1 MSDLEAAPGGTSC
14 LCTVNRV
21 ALALLLAQS
30 LWLSGCVIKL
40 PAPAPVQSDEAPM
53 YAGVDRRAAAALR
66 GGDEQQAAEAL
77 KVFGSP
83 AAAAQARVEQ
93 GYRLFREDRPG
104 QAMRQFNQAWLLN
117 PDNPEVYAGFAV
129 VLESQRKVCQAMSMM
144 DRAIS
149 MNPPTFRG
157 IHADAGRI
165 AARCAAEDKTLPPE
179 ARIAATTRSDEW
191 YRKGEAVEPDKG
203 YLYASW
209 ATAYYWRGQYAE
221 AWAMVHKSRAAGGS
235 PDAKFVRMLRARM
248 PEPAAS

>member
-1 MSDLEAAPGGTSC
+1 MHFTLKAFI
-14 LCTVNRV
+14 
-21 ALALLLAQS
+21 LAQL
-30 LWLSGCVIKL
+30 LWLPACVIK
-40 PAPAPVQSDEAPM
+40 APAQADARSDEAPM
-53 YAGVDRRAAAALR
+53 YSGKDRRAAAALR
-66 GGDEQQAAEAL
+66 VGDEQQAAEAV
-77 KVFGSP
+77 KAFGSP
-83 AAAAQARVEQ
+83 DAASQARVEQ
-93 GYRLFREDRPG
+93 GYRFFREDQPG
-104 QAMRQFNQAWLLN
+104 PAMRQFNQAWLLN
-117 PDNPEVYAGFAV
+117 PDNPEVYAGFAM

-149 MNPPTFRG
+149 LNPPVFRG

-179 ARIAATTRSDEW
+179 ARIAATTRSDAW

-235 PDAKFVRMLRARM
+235 PDSEFVRMLRARM

>member
-1 MSDLEAAPGGTSC
+1 MHFTLKAFI
-14 LCTVNRV
+14 
-21 ALALLLAQS
+21 LAQL
-30 LWLSGCVIKL
+30 LWL
-40 PAPAPVQSDEAPM
+40 PACATKTPAQVDARNVEAPM
-53 YAGVDRRAAAALR
+53 YAGKDRRAAAALR
-66 GGDEQQAAEAL
+66 ADDEQLAAESVN
-77 KVFGSP
+77 VFGSP

-104 QAMRQFNQAWLLN
+104 LAMRQFNQAWLLN
-117 PDNPEVYAGFAV
+117 PDNAEVYAGFAV
-129 VLESQRKVCQAMSMM
+129 VLESQHKVCQAMSMM

-149 MNPPTFRG
+149 LNPPAFRG

-209 ATAYYWRGQYAE
+209 ATAYYWRGQFAE

-235 PDAKFVRMLRARM
+235 PDPKFVRMLRARM

>member
-1 MSDLEAAPGGTSC
+1 MHFTLKAFI
-14 LCTVNRV
+14 
-21 ALALLLAQS
+21 LAQL
-30 LWLSGCVIKL
+30 LWLPACVIK
-40 PAPAPVQSDEAPM
+40 APAQADARNDEAPM
-53 YAGVDRRAAAALR
+53 YAGKDRRAAAALR
-66 GGDEQQAAEAL
+66 AGDEEQAAEAVN
-77 KVFGSP
+77 VFGSP
-83 AAAAQARVEQ
+83 SAAAQARVEQ
-93 GYRLFREDRPG
+93 GYRLFREDQPG
-104 QAMRQFNQAWLLN
+104 LAMRQFNQAWLLN
-117 PDNPEVYAGFAV
+117 PDNAEVYAGFAV
-129 VLESQRKVCQAMSMM
+129 VLENQRKVCQAMSMM

-149 MNPPTFRG
+149 LNPPAFRG
-157 IHADAGRI
+157 IYADAGRI

-235 PDAKFVRMLRARM
+235 PDAQFVRMLRARM

>member
-1 MSDLEAAPGGTSC
+1 MHFTLKAFI
-14 LCTVNRV
+14 
-21 ALALLLAQS
+21 LAQL
-30 LWLSGCVIKL
+30 LWLPACATK
-40 PAPAPVQSDEAPM
+40 APAQVDARNVEAPM
-53 YAGVDRRAAAALR
+53 YAGNDRRAAAALR
-66 GGDEQQAAEAL
+66 AGDEQLAAESVN
-77 KVFGSP
+77 VFGSP

-104 QAMRQFNQAWLLN
+104 LAMRQFNQAWLLN
-117 PDNPEVYAGFAV
+117 PDNAEVYAGFAV

-149 MNPPTFRG
+149 MNPPAFRG

-209 ATAYYWRGQYAE
+209 ATAYYCRGQYAE
-221 AWAMVHKSRAAGGS
+221 AWAMVRKSRAAGGS

-248 PEPAAS
+248 PEPAES

>member
-1 MSDLEAAPGGTSC
+1 MHFTLKAFI
-14 LCTVNRV
+14 
-21 ALALLLAQS
+21 LAQL
-30 LWLSGCVIKL
+30 LWLPACVIK
-40 PAPAPVQSDEAPM
+40 APAQADARNDEAPM
-53 YAGVDRRAAAALR
+53 YAGKDRRAAAALR
-66 GGDEQQAAEAL
+66 AGDEEQAAEAV
-77 KVFGSP
+77 KAFGSP

-93 GYRLFREDRPG
+93 GYRLFREGQPG
-104 QAMRQFNQAWLLN
+104 LAMRQFNQAWLLN
-117 PDNPEVYAGFAV
+117 PDNAEVYAGFAA
-129 VLESQRKVCQAMSMM
+129 VLENQRKVCQAMSMM

-149 MNPPTFRG
+149 LNPPAFRG
-157 IHADAGRI
+157 IYADAGRI

-235 PDAKFVRMLRARM
+235 PDAQFVRMLRARM